1 MRHPLVVSIAD
12 TVAQICRIATGLAFL
27 DFRTST
33 RRLPAFSV
41 LIRSLLPVSAVLT
54 TQLLHNRCCEADNE
68 YGGAEYCGARFP
80 TWHGVVRID
89 VVMTAAGL
97 VLFPV
102 LAGIIGG
109 VIAVLRPPAPA
120 VVSGVQH
127 FAAGVVM
134 AAVAG
139 EVLPQLRERGPLWLI
154 VVGFAAGVAV
164 LVGMR
169 HLDGRESS
177 QRVSALPVV
186 FLVVVGVDLFIDGLL
201 VGTGAA
207 VSTETATIIA
217 IALTVEVLF
226 LGLSV
231 ALQLVSSGA
240 SKFVA
245 AGITAGLS
253 LVVAVGAILGALVLG
268 DAGDAVLSLVLA
280 FAAAALLWLVVEEL
294 LVEAHETPERSWMGA
309 MFFVG
314 FLLLFCLESLG

>member
-1 MRHPLVVSIAD
+1 MVGI
-12 TVAQICRIATGLAFL
+12 
-27 DFRTST
+27 
-33 RRLPAFSV
+33 
-41 LIRSLLPVSAVLT
+41 
-54 TQLLHNRCCEADNE
+54 N
-68 YGGAEYCGARFP
+68 
-80 TWHGVVRID
+80 

-97 VLFPV
+97 VAFPV
-102 LAGIIGG
+102 LAGIVGG
-109 VIAVLRPPAPA
+109 VVAVLRPPSSA
-120 VVSGVQH
+120 VVGGVQH

-169 HLDGRESS
+169 HLEGAESA
-177 QRVSALPVV
+177 QVAGTLPVV
-186 FLVVVGVDLFIDGLL
+186 FLIVVGVDLFIDGLL

-226 LGLSV
+226 LSLSV
-231 ALQLVSSGA
+231 ALQLISSGV
-240 SKFVA
+240 SRLA
-245 AGITAGLS
+245 AAAITAGLS
-253 LVVAVGAILGALVLG
+253 LVVAVGAILGAWVLG

-294 LVEAHETPERSWMGA
+294 LVEAHQTPERPRTA
-309 MFFVG
+309 ALFFVG
-314 FLLLFCLESLG
+314 FLALFCLEAIG

>member
-1 MRHPLVVSIAD
+1 MVPIS
-12 TVAQICRIATGLAFL
+12 
-27 DFRTST
+27 
-33 RRLPAFSV
+33 
-41 LIRSLLPVSAVLT
+41 
-54 TQLLHNRCCEADNE
+54 
-68 YGGAEYCGARFP
+68 
-80 TWHGVVRID
+80 

-97 VLFPV
+97 VVFPV
-102 LAGIIGG
+102 LAGSVGG
-109 VIAVLRPPAPA
+109 VVAVLRPPSAA

-139 EVLPQLRERGPLWLI
+139 EVLPQLSERGPLWLI

-169 HLDGRESS
+169 HIDGGESAHGKG
-177 QRVSALPVV
+177 VLPVG

-207 VSTETATIIA
+207 VSVQTATVIV

-231 ALQLVSSGA
+231 ALQLINSGA
-240 SKFVA
+240 SRLMA
-245 AGITAGLS
+245 ASVTAGLS

-268 DAGDAVLSLVLA
+268 DAGDAALSLVLA

-294 LVEAHETPERSWMGA
+294 LVEAHETPERPWSA
-309 MFFVG
+309 ALFFVG
-314 FLLLFCLESLG
+314 FLALFCLEAIG

>member
-1 MRHPLVVSIAD
+1 M
-12 TVAQICRIATGLAFL
+12 
-27 DFRTST
+27 
-33 RRLPAFSV
+33 
-41 LIRSLLPVSAVLT
+41 
-54 TQLLHNRCCEADNE
+54 
-68 YGGAEYCGARFP
+68 
-80 TWHGVVRID
+80 D

-97 VLFPV
+97 VVFPV
-102 LAGIIGG
+102 LAGLLGG
-109 VIAVLRPPAPA
+109 VVAVLRPPSPA
-120 VVSGVQH
+120 VVGGVQH

-154 VVGFAAGVAV
+154 IVGFAAGVAV

-169 HLDGRESS
+169 HLEGGEDAPRSG
-177 QRVSALPVV
+177 VLPVG

-207 VSTETATIIA
+207 VSAETAAVIA

-240 SKFVA
+240 SRFLA
-245 AGITAGLS
+245 ASITAGLS
-253 LVVAVGAILGALVLG
+253 LVVAVGAVLGALVLG
-268 DAGDAVLSLVLA
+268 GAGDAVLSLVLA

-294 LVEAHETPERSWMGA
+294 LVEAHQTPERPRTA
-309 MFFVG
+309 ALFFVG
-314 FLLLFCLESLG
+314 FLALFCLEAIR